1 MGRVIRGLV
10 WTGVWIV
17 AVLCLAVTI
26 VPRFLDRIYYRGV
39 AGDHFDGAR
48 FFNPDGDDTSAPP
61 GGSRSG
67 FFWRQ
72 ATGSDGRPAWL
83 DHVPVQPWK
92 PTPVAPP
99 APMQIAA
106 YGATP
111 RQVATTPLRVT
122 WIGHATALVQTP
134 GINILT
140 DPVWSDRAG
149 PFGFGPK
156 RVAAPGIRLADLPP
170 ITLILISHNH
180 YDHLDLTT
188 LKALW
193 DRDRPLIVTAPGN
206 DAILRSAGIDAVAA
220 DWGQAVAVPGGNMV
234 VPGGGMWDR
243 PVKVHVVRNHHW
255 SSRWFVDRNRALWS
269 AFVVE
274 LPGGNLFFAGDTG
287 MGDGKWV
294 EEARALGP
302 IRLAL
307 VPVGA
312 FRFQPG
318 QMASGAHIGPVDAL
332 DVFGRLGASRGMA
345 IHWGTFRLSYEAWA
359 TPPKLLTAAKRC
371 AGQTDRRFGA
381 VAIGRPVDIAPMT
394 TPPAPAFD
402 RAAILRCLETGE
414 GNALR

>member
-1 MGRVIRGLV
+1 MASVVRILGWVL
-10 WTGVWIV
+10 VWIV
-17 AVLCLAVTI
+17 AILCMTVTI

-72 ATGSDGRPAWL
+72 ATGSDGRP
-83 DHVPVQPWK
+83 PW
-92 PTPVAPP
+92 PAQMSVRPARPAELLSAATPP
-99 APMQIAA
+99 ARDPGQTPM
-106 YGATP
+106 
-111 RQVATTPLRVT
+111 RVT
-122 WIGHATALVQTP
+122 WIGHASVLVQTP
-134 GINILT
+134 GLNILT
-140 DPVWSDRAG
+140 DPVWSERAG

-156 RVAAPGIRLADLPP
+156 RVAAPGIALADLPK
-170 ITLILISHNH
+170 IDLIVISHNH
-180 YDHLDLTT
+180 YDHLDLAT
-188 LKALW
+188 LRKLYE
-193 DRDRPLIVTAPGN
+193 RDRPAIVTALGN
-206 DAILRSAGIDAVAA
+206 DAILRSAGIPASALDWRQMRQVAGA
-220 DWGQAVAVPGGNMV
+220 N
-234 VPGGGMWDR
+234 
-243 PVKVHVVRNHHW
+243 VHVVRNHHW

-287 MGDGKWV
+287 MGDGAWV

-307 VPVGA
+307 IPIGA

-332 DVFGRLGASRGMA
+332 DVFRRLEASRGIA
-345 IHWGTFRLSYEAWA
+345 IHWGTFRLSYEGYA
-359 TPPKLLTAAKRC
+359 TPPKLLSAAKAC
-371 AGQTDRRFGA
+371 AGVTDRRFGA
-381 VAIGRPVDIAPMT
+381 VVIGRPVDIAPMT
-394 TPPAPAFD
+394 AAAAPPFD
-402 RAAILRCLETGE
+402 RDAVLRCLDGPA

>member
-1 MGRVIRGLV
+1 MGRIVKGLV

-17 AVLCLAVTI
+17 AALCLAVTI

-61 GGSRSG
+61 GGSRRG

-72 ATGSDGRPAWL
+72 ATGSDGRPAWPVQ
-83 DHVPVQPWK
+83 VPVTPARPADLLAPLTR
-92 PTPVAPP
+92 PTRDPGQTPMRVAW
-99 APMQIAA
+99 
-106 YGATP
+106 
-111 RQVATTPLRVT
+111 V
-122 WIGHATALVQTP
+122 GHASVLVQTP
-134 GINILT
+134 GLNILT

-156 RVAAPGIRLADLPP
+156 RVAQPGIPLADLPK
-170 ITLILISHNH
+170 IDLILISHNH
-180 YDHLDLTT
+180 YDHLDLST
-188 LKALW
+188 LKRLW
-193 DRDRPLIVTAPGN
+193 DRDRPAIVTSLGN
-206 DAILRSAGIDAVAA
+206 DAILRNAGMAA
-220 DWGQAVAVPGGNMV
+220 TALDWRQTERVGGAT
-234 VPGGGMWDR
+234 
-243 PVKVHVVRNHHW
+243 VHVVRNHHW

-287 MGDGKWV
+287 MGDGTWV

-307 VPVGA
+307 IPIGA

-332 DVFGRLGASRGMA
+332 DVFRRLGAWRGVP
-345 IHWGTFRLSYEAWA
+345 IHWGTFRLSYEGWD
-359 TPPKLLTAAKRC
+359 TPPRLLDAAKAC
-371 AGQTDRRFGA
+371 GGESAWPVANRRFA
-381 VAIGRPVDIAPMT
+381 TVRIGRPYSVPPINEIFLP
-394 TPPAPAFD
+394 PPAVVPPPFD
-402 RAAILRCLETGE
+402 RAALLRCMNTPQVH
-414 GNALR
+414 ALR

>member
-1 MGRVIRGLV
+1 MARGIRILGWAL
-10 WTGVWIV
+10 VWIV

-72 ATGSDGRPAWL
+72 ATGSDGRPPWP
-83 DHVPVQPWK
+83 DQVPVVTAK
-92 PTPVAPP
+92 PAELLPVATRP
-99 APMQIAA
+99 ARDPA
-106 YGATP
+106 ATP
-111 RQVATTPLRVT
+111 MRVT
-122 WIGHATALVQTP
+122 WVGHASVLVQTP
-134 GINILT
+134 GLNILT
-140 DPVWSDRAG
+140 DPVWSERAG

-156 RVAAPGIRLADLPP
+156 RVAAPGIALDDLPK
-170 ITLILISHNH
+170 IDLIVISHNH

-188 LKALW
+188 LKALY
-193 DRDRPLIVTAPGN
+193 DRDRPAIVTSLGN
-206 DAILRSAGIDAVAA
+206 DAILRSAGIAATALDWRQVQRVAGA
-220 DWGQAVAVPGGNMV
+220 S
-234 VPGGGMWDR
+234 
-243 PVKVHVVRNHHW
+243 VHVVRNHHW

-294 EEARALGP
+294 EEAAALGP

-307 VPVGA
+307 IPIGA
-312 FRFQPG
+312 FRFLPG

-332 DVFGRLGASRGMA
+332 DVFRRLGASQGAA
-345 IHWGTFRLSYEAWA
+345 IHWGTFRLSYEGYA
-359 TPPKLLTAAKRC
+359 TPPKLLTATKGC
-371 AGQTDRRFGA
+371 AGVTDRRFEA
-381 VAIGRPVDIAPMT
+381 VPIGRPVDIGPMRQ
-394 TPPAPAFD
+394 PAAVSFD
-402 RAAILRCLETGE
+402 RAAVLRCLEGPA
-414 GNALR
+414 GNGLR